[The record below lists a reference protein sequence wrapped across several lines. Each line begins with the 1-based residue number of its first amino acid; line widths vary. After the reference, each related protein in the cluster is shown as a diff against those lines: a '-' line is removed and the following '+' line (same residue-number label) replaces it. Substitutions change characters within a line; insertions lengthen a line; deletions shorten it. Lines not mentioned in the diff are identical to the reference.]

1 MEWVGLEGTLKVTL
15 FHPCHGKGQWN
26 GRGFSLSTQVRSQW
40 ERSVQPWVPTQEG
53 PGAAGESP
61 EKVTELL
68 PGLEPLCSAARLGEL
83 GVLTWRTEGSR
94 DTSEPLPGPKGAPGE
109 LERDWGQG
117 LEGQD
122 TGNGFPLPE
131 GRAGWDI
138 GQELFPGRVGR
149 PWHRVPRAAVAVPG
163 PPQPSD
169 GAGMFPP
176 APSGPPRPAA
186 LARLAALSRDFP
198 TWRRRAARTCRG
210 TAGSGGTPG
219 YRDTGITGYRGGNCP
234 GANPP
239 LLSFPGAGWR
249 NTVRRRCP
257 SWCLT
262 GTSSAPCSASS
273 ARTGS
278 PICSS
283 MGRPAPGRHPP
294 SWPVPG
300 SCTGSGSSAPWCWR
314 KGFKLVILDEA
325 DAMTQDAQNAL
336 RRVIEKFTE
345 NTRFCL
351 ICNYLSKII
360 PALQSRCTRFRF
372 GPLTPELMVPRLQH
386 VIQEE
391 GVDVSEDG
399 MKALV
404 TLSSGDM
411 RRALNILQST
421 FMAFGKVTEENVYTC
436 TGHPL
441 KSDIANILDWMLN
454 QDFSTAYRKI
464 MELKTLKG
472 LALQDI
478 LTEIHLFMHRVD
490 FPPSIRI
497 QLLIKLA
504 DIEYRLAAGTSE
516 KIQLSSLIAA
526 FQVTRDLVV
535 AEA

>member
-1 MEWVGLEGTLKVTL
+1 MARAGGANLPWVEKYRPQALSDLVS
-15 FHPCHGKGQWN
+15 HQDI
-26 GRGFSLSTQVRSQW
+26 LSTIQRFIS
-40 ERSVQPWVPTQEG
+40 EDRLPH
-53 PGAAGESP
+53 
-61 EKVTELL
+61 LL
-68 PGLEPLCSAARLGEL
+68 LY
-83 GVLTWRTEGSR
+83 
-94 DTSEPLPGPKGAPGE
+94 
-109 LERDWGQG
+109 
-117 LEGQD
+117 
-122 TGNGFPLPE
+122 
-131 GRAGWDI
+131 
-138 GQELFPGRVGR
+138 
-149 PWHRVPRAAVAVPG
+149 G
-163 PPQPSD
+163 PPGTGKTSTILACARQLYREREFGSMVLELNASD
-169 GAGMFPP
+169 DRGIDIVR
-176 APSGPPRPAA
+176 GP
-186 LARLAALSRDFP
+186 
-198 TWRRRAARTCRG
+198 
-210 TAGSGGTPG
+210 
-219 YRDTGITGYRGGNCP
+219 I
-234 GANPP
+234 
-239 LLSFPGAGWR
+239 LSF
-249 NTVRRRCP
+249 
-257 SWCLT
+257 
-262 GTSSAPCSASS
+262 AST
-273 ARTGS
+273 RT
-278 PICSS
+278 IFK
-283 MGRPAPGRHPP
+283 
-294 SWPVPG
+294 
-300 SCTGSGSSAPWCWR
+300 

-391 GVDVSEDG
+391 GVDVTEDG

-421 FMAFGKVTEENVYTC
+421 TMAFGKVTEENVYTC

-478 LTEIHLFMHRVD
+478 LIEIHLFVHRGRGLQGRLLAEPGRANHPSPAHANACHLLSSVD

-497 QLLIKLA
+497 QLLIKMA
-504 DIEYRLAAGTSE
+504 EIEYRLAAGTSE

-526 FQVTRDLVV
+526 FQVTRDLIV

>member
-1 MEWVGLEGTLKVTL
+1 MARAGGGNLPWVEKYRPQTLSELVS
-15 FHPCHGKGQWN
+15 HGDI
-26 GRGFSLSTQVRSQW
+26 LST
-40 ERSVQPWVPTQEG
+40 VQRFISEDRLPH
-53 PGAAGESP
+53 
-61 EKVTELL
+61 LL
-68 PGLEPLCSAARLGEL
+68 LY
-83 GVLTWRTEGSR
+83 
-94 DTSEPLPGPKGAPGE
+94 
-109 LERDWGQG
+109 
-117 LEGQD
+117 
-122 TGNGFPLPE
+122 
-131 GRAGWDI
+131 
-138 GQELFPGRVGR
+138 
-149 PWHRVPRAAVAVPG
+149 G
-163 PPQPSD
+163 PPGTGKTSTILACAKQLYREREFGSMVLELNASD
-169 GAGMFPP
+169 DRGIDIVR
-176 APSGPPRPAA
+176 GP
-186 LARLAALSRDFP
+186 
-198 TWRRRAARTCRG
+198 
-210 TAGSGGTPG
+210 
-219 YRDTGITGYRGGNCP
+219 I
-234 GANPP
+234 
-239 LLSFPGAGWR
+239 LSF
-249 NTVRRRCP
+249 
-257 SWCLT
+257 
-262 GTSSAPCSASS
+262 AST
-273 ARTGS
+273 RT
-278 PICSS
+278 IFK
-283 MGRPAPGRHPP
+283 
-294 SWPVPG
+294 
-300 SCTGSGSSAPWCWR
+300 

-372 GPLTPELMVPRLQH
+372 GPLTPELMVPRLRH

-391 GVDVSEDG
+391 GVDVTEDG

-421 FMAFGKVTEENVYTC
+421 TMAFGKVTEENVYTC

-464 MELKTLKG
+464 TELKTLKG

-478 LTEIHLFMHRVD
+478 LTEIHLFVHRGRGLRRRLPADPGKANRRPPPPARTDAHRLLLSTVD

-497 QLLIKLA
+497 QLLIKMA

-526 FQVTRDLVV
+526 FQVTRDLIV

>member
-1 MEWVGLEGTLKVTL
+1 
-15 FHPCHGKGQWN
+15 
-26 GRGFSLSTQVRSQW
+26 
-40 ERSVQPWVPTQEG
+40 VQRFISEDRLPH
-53 PGAAGESP
+53 
-61 EKVTELL
+61 LL
-68 PGLEPLCSAARLGEL
+68 LY
-83 GVLTWRTEGSR
+83 
-94 DTSEPLPGPKGAPGE
+94 
-109 LERDWGQG
+109 
-117 LEGQD
+117 
-122 TGNGFPLPE
+122 
-131 GRAGWDI
+131 
-138 GQELFPGRVGR
+138 
-149 PWHRVPRAAVAVPG
+149 G
-163 PPQPSD
+163 PPGTGKTSTILACARQLYREREFGSMVLELNASD
-169 GAGMFPP
+169 DRGIDIVR
-176 APSGPPRPAA
+176 GP
-186 LARLAALSRDFP
+186 
-198 TWRRRAARTCRG
+198 
-210 TAGSGGTPG
+210 
-219 YRDTGITGYRGGNCP
+219 I
-234 GANPP
+234 
-239 LLSFPGAGWR
+239 LSF
-249 NTVRRRCP
+249 
-257 SWCLT
+257 
-262 GTSSAPCSASS
+262 AST
-273 ARTGS
+273 RT
-278 PICSS
+278 IFK
-283 MGRPAPGRHPP
+283 
-294 SWPVPG
+294 
-300 SCTGSGSSAPWCWR
+300 

-421 FMAFGKVTEENVYTC
+421 SMAFGKVTEENVYTC

-478 LTEIHLFMHRVD
+478 LTEIHLFVHRGGHRVRLRIIPERPNLPLALTECFLLSTVD

-516 KIQLSSLIAA
+516 KIQLSALIAA